1 MKRAVWRIRRGA
13 DAAYRTSGATT
24 QRRWQRARAAC
35 AALLALAA
43 AACTDLFVEPAPPEA
58 VPIALS
64 LVMPTAAAGGP
75 AEAFA
80 KADGAHVRIT
90 RGGSNG
96 AVVLDTVLA
105 FTPAAGEVR
114 IRAEVEVEEG
124 GAEYTVAVTLLG
136 GSAALFQGAGTVTVR
151 TGAASAVEIALEPV
165 AVQLSVRQSY
175 PELTA
180 YGETLQLEGVALF
193 ATGDEVGEPLE
204 WSSLDPEVL
213 EVTTDGLATARGDGT
228 ARVRAVFAGLAAQ
241 VEVSVRA
248 RVASVEVVPSS
259 FELRQD
265 SVRTLEAVLR
275 DANGNVITAPRTVTW
290 ESSAPG
296 VASVTREG
304 GVVQGRIPGKA
315 VITAASEGAEGTATV
330 TVLPPKVVHVQVV
343 PSQIEMPVGQS
354 IQLTALAFDALG
366 RPVADVEATWTSTA
380 PEVAS
385 IVATGAFTAV
395 AEALAEGTTSIIA
408 TIDGVSGEARMTVL
422 SLIVV
427 TIDPPEVVLGVE
439 EFLQLTAHVS
449 GTDDQRVTWH
459 SSQPE
464 VVWVS
469 EDGMIVHVGGCEPAF
484 VTIVATSVAYPYAS
498 GFATVYFPGC
508 EGPPPPSPKT
518 PPPAR

>member
-1 MKRAVWRIRRGA
+1 M
-13 DAAYRTSGATT
+13 
-24 QRRWQRARAAC
+24 
-35 AALLALAA
+35 
-43 AACTDLFVEPAPPEA
+43 
-58 VPIALS
+58 
-64 LVMPTAAAGGP
+64 
-75 AEAFA
+75 
-80 KADGAHVRIT
+80 
-90 RGGSNG
+90 
-96 AVVLDTVLA
+96 
-105 FTPAAGEVR
+105 
-114 IRAEVEVEEG
+114 
-124 GAEYTVAVTLLG
+124 
-136 GSAALFQGAGTVTVR
+136 
-151 TGAASAVEIALEPV
+151 
-165 AVQLSVRQSY
+165 
-175 PELTA
+175 
-180 YGETLQLEGVALF
+180 
-193 ATGDEVGEPLE
+193 
-204 WSSLDPEVL
+204 
-213 EVTTDGLATARGDGT
+213 
-228 ARVRAVFAGLAAQ
+228 RAVFAGLAAQ

-330 TVLPPKVVHVQVV
+330 TVLPPKVVRVQVV
-343 PSQIEMPVGQS
+343 PSQIETPVGQS
-354 IQLTALAFDALG
+354 VQLTALAFDALG

-469 EDGMIVHVGGCEPAF
+469 EDGMIVHVGECEPAF